1 MRKIFLWS
9 TALLSALAVM
19 GALLLAFCFIVIIPG
34 LPELDVVTDYRPKIP
49 LRIYSS
55 EQILLAEFGQE
66 RRQFTPIKT
75 IPPLMKKALLAI
87 EDTRF
92 YEHSGVDFIGVL
104 RAVVVS
110 TMSGS
115 MRQGASTIT
124 MQVARD
130 FFLTK
135 EKLLLRKLN
144 EVMLAYKIESA
155 LSKDKILELYM
166 NQIYLGQR
174 AYGFASAAQIYFG
187 KSLQQLSIAETAML
201 AGLAQTPSRHN
212 PVTNLGEATQRR
224 QIVLKRMF
232 DLGYISTEQYQ
243 QARAETPQIRNP
255 KQISNHAQYAAEMVR
270 QAMFDQ
276 YKEEA
281 YTMGLSVI
289 TTINKAEQDAAY
301 EAVQRNVLAYDL
313 RHGYRGAEGFVDDL
327 DQRQTALAA
336 RPYHPRLQVAVVL
349 AATPKKVRAE
359 LMGQEIEIQGEG
371 LRFAARALAAQSKI
385 KLKPGSIIRV
395 MQNPKGGWQISQL
408 PEVAAAFV
416 ALDANTGGFRAL
428 VGGFDFEQSKFNHVH
443 QAWRQP
449 GSAMKPFIYSA
460 ALEKNFGSASTFEDT
475 PITIGTWSPQNDD
488 DIYEGTSTLRHAL
501 ARSKNVVAVRVLQT
515 IGADYGREFLPRF
528 GFDLKQQPEN
538 LTLALGTGSVTPLQL
553 AGAYAVFAN
562 GGYQIKPYLIQK
574 VSDQRGKVL
583 FEAKQAAKQETDRV
597 LDARN
602 AFIMDHMLR
611 EVVRSGTGAA
621 ATQKLGR
628 RDLAGKTGTTNDAFD
643 GWFAGY
649 SGSTV
654 AVAWMGYDDPRSL
667 GGREFGATLSLPI
680 WIDYMRTAL
689 ANKPEYQRPVPP
701 GISYQ
706 TSQQTSQ
713 QTSSDW
719 IYNEFLTESNP
730 EPEPAAVQI
739 D

>member
-1 MRKIFLWS
+1 MRKVFLWS
-9 TALLSALAVM
+9 AALLSALAVM
-19 GALLLAFCFIVIIPG
+19 VALLLAFCFIVITPG

-66 RRQFTPIKT
+66 RREFTPIKA
-75 IPPLMKKALLAI
+75 IPPLMKKAVLAI

-92 YEHSGVDFIGVL
+92 YEHTGVDFIGVL
-104 RAVVVS
+104 RAIVVS

-115 MRQGASTIT
+115 LRQGASTIT

-144 EVMLAYKIESA
+144 EIMLAYKIESA

-187 KSLQQLSIAETAML
+187 KSLQQLSVAEIAML
-201 AGLAQTPSRHN
+201 AGLPQTPSRNN
-212 PVTNLGEATQRR
+212 PVTNLGEAMQRR
-224 QIVLKRMF
+224 QTVLKRML
-232 DLGYISTEQYQ
+232 DLGHISNEQYQ

-301 EAVQRNVLAYDL
+301 EAVQRNVIAYDL
-313 RHGYRGAEGFVDDL
+313 RHGYRGPEGFVDDL

-336 RPYHPRLQVAVVL
+336 RPYHQRLQVAVVL
-349 AATPKKVRAE
+349 AATPKKVRAA
-359 LMGQEIEIQGEG
+359 LMAQEIEIQGEG
-371 LRFAARALAAQSKI
+371 LRFAAPALAAQSKI
-385 KLKPGSIIRV
+385 KLQPGSIIRV
-395 MQNPKGGWQISQL
+395 MQNSKGRWQISQL
-408 PEVAAAFV
+408 PDVAAAFV

-428 VGGFDFEQSKFNHVH
+428 VGGFDFEQSKFNHVN

-460 ALEKNFGSASTFEDT
+460 ALEKNLGSGSTIEDT
-475 PITIGTWSPQNDD
+475 PITVGTWSPQNDD
-488 DIYEGTSTLRHAL
+488 NIYEGTISLRHAL

-528 GFDLKQQPEN
+528 GFDLKQQPDN

-562 GGYQIKPYLIQK
+562 GGYQIKPYLIEK

-583 FEAKQAAKQETDRV
+583 FEAKPAKQETDRV

-621 ATQKLGR
+621 ASQKLGR

-680 WIDYMRTAL
+680 WIDFMRTAL

-701 GISYQ
+701 GVS
-706 TSQQTSQ
+706 SQISQ

-719 IYNEFLTESNP
+719 IYNEFLTEPKP
-730 EPEPAAVQI
+730 EAEAVKI